1 MAEAADP
8 STVVSI
14 LDLVT
19 RAGPYGLFILTL
31 WWLKQERSERL
42 EAQKRERDLTRE
54 LLASHVKT
62 TNAIRSLRYVLL
74 HGKAPTADEY
84 EAEDVG

>member
-1 MAEAADP
+1 MPNDP
-8 STVVSI
+8 GALGAF
-14 LDLVT
+14 LDLIT
-19 RAGPYGLFILTL
+19 KAGPYALFILTF
-31 WWLKQERSERL
+31 WWLRQERSERL

-54 LLASHVKT
+54 LLIAHAKT

-74 HGKAPTADEY
+74 HGKAPSPEDY